1 MVVERVGPKH
11 EALYQELL
19 DVMGRYDLSPV
30 EILAV
35 LSNMV
40 GKAIAFQDQ
49 RTMTPDRAMRIIE
62 RNIMIGNNQV
72 VARFKFGE
80 TKGNA

>member
-1 MVVERVGPKH
+1 MATERVGPGH

-19 DVMGRYDLSPV
+19 LVIRKYDLSPV
-30 EILAV
+30 QILAV

-49 RTMTPDRAMRIIE
+49 QTMTPDRAMRIVE
-62 RNIMIGNNQV
+62 ENIKIGNNQAI
-72 VARFKFGE
+72 ARFMFGE
-80 TKGNA
+80 TKGHG